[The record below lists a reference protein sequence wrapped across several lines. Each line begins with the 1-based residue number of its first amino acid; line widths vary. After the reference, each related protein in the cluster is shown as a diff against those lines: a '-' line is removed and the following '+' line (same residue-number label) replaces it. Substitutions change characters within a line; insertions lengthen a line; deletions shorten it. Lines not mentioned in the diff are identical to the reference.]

1 MSRAV
6 DEEKNRNP
14 GSATLS
20 VSRAVDEDKNRNP
33 GSATH

>member
-1 MSRAV
+1 MRRRTV
-6 DEEKNRNP
+6 ILEVR
-14 GSATLS
+14 TLS